1 MSLTVLK
8 PQTKTSLV
16 RWKRLVIQGI
26 GPTWMAPKK
35 ERIMIMSSNGCV
47 PCSVRVLLHLWVHSD
62 NAIEERGQS
71 WVSGK
76 LFPWK
81 QMLPRLAT
89 SGLVLVNWPE
99 GVMFPGEERTSRTMP
114 KGISDLTR
122 AECSKLLMAMN
133 DTSEH
138 RLYLR
143 SVPSLKCM

>member
-1 MSLTVLK
+1 
-8 PQTKTSLV
+8 
-16 RWKRLVIQGI
+16 
-26 GPTWMAPKK
+26 
-35 ERIMIMSSNGCV
+35 
-47 PCSVRVLLHLWVHSD
+47 
-62 NAIEERGQS
+62 
-71 WVSGK
+71 
-76 LFPWK
+76 
-81 QMLPRLAT
+81 MLPRLAT